1 MSNYEC
7 IILDHLKKHRTITSM
22 EAIQLYG
29 ITRLAAVIFQLRKHH
44 NITRIDT
51 RGVNRYGDIT
61 RFATYIYNGE
71 SEE

>member
-1 MSNYEC
+1 MSNYES
-7 IILDHLKKHRTITSM
+7 IILEHLKKHRTITSM
-22 EAIQLYG
+22 EAIQNYG
-29 ITRLAAVIFQLRKHH
+29 ITRLAAVIFQLRKKY

-71 SEE
+71 VE